1 MRMRRRLI
9 LAVGAALA
17 LVLLGV
23 ALFSLRGVDA
33 PAPPSLSAGRSASP
47 QAASPPAGGRWEV
60 RPGGRSFVGY
70 RVKEELAGVGLT
82 EAVGRTRAVRGALSM
97 EGGVA
102 RAGRF
107 SADLRKLE
115 SDEPRRDNT
124 LRERGLESDRFPT
137 ATFVLSSPVRLL
149 PNRAGGG
156 VNRGTARGRLALHG
170 VTRDV
175 RFRFEARRAG
185 ERIEA
190 SGFVPIRFADYGIEP
205 PNIAGFASV
214 RDSGRMEFLLDLR
227 QRRAGGEGHA
237 AAGVAAGRE
246 RECRPTRP
254 DALGPFYQPGAPVRT
269 SVGEGYRLAGT
280 VRAADDCRPLPG
292 ARVEFWLV
300 NEDGE
305 YDDDHRATVPVGE
318 DGTYRFQSN
327 RPVAYGS
334 RPPHVHIRVVAPG
347 FQPLVT
353 QHYPRGDQD
362 AASLDLVLRPA

>member
-1 MRMRRRLI
+1 MRRRLSI
-9 LAVGAALA
+9 AVGAALA
-17 LVLLGV
+17 LALLGV

-33 PAPPSLSAGRSASP
+33 PAPPSLSAGRPASP
-47 QAASPPAGGRWEV
+47 QAAPPPARGSWEV

-82 EAVGRTRAVRGALSM
+82 EAVGRTRTVRGALSM

-102 RAGRF
+102 RAARF

-124 LRERGLESDRFPT
+124 IRERGLESDRFPT
-137 ATFVLSSPVRLL
+137 ATFLLSSPVRLL
-149 PNRAGGG
+149 PARAGGAV
-156 VNRGTARGRLALHG
+156 VNRGTARGRLTLHG

-175 RFRFEARRAG
+175 RFRFEARRIG

-190 SGFVPIRFADYGIEP
+190 GGFVPIRFADYGIEP
-205 PNIAGFASV
+205 PSIAGFASV

-227 QRRAGGEGHA
+227 RRPAGGEGHA
-237 AAGVAAGRE
+237 AAGRE
-246 RECRPTRP
+246 RECPPTPP
-254 DALGPFYQPGAPVRT
+254 DALGPFYEPNAPVRT

-280 VRAADDCRPLPG
+280 VRAAGDCRRLPG

-305 YDDDHRATVPVGE
+305 YDDDHRATVPVGP
-318 DGTYRFQSN
+318 DGTYRFESN
-327 RPVAYGS
+327 RPVGYGG
-334 RPPHVHIRVVAPG
+334 RPPHVHIRVAARG
-347 FQPLVT
+347 FRPLVT

-362 AASLDLVLRPA
+362 GASLDLVLRPA